1 MQCRHIR
8 RGLLGGLMVATCAV
22 SSACTAKSPE
32 VRYEQRMKRLTQ
44 KLEKLTEQMQ
54 REQQKEM
61 DRRRRALQDSRQ
73 Q

>member
-1 MQCRHIR
+1 
-8 RGLLGGLMVATCAV
+8 MVATCAV
-22 SSACTAKSPE
+22 SSACITKSPE

-44 KLEKLTEQMQ
+44 KLEKLTERIE

-61 DRRRRALQDSRQ
+61 NRRRQALQDSRQ